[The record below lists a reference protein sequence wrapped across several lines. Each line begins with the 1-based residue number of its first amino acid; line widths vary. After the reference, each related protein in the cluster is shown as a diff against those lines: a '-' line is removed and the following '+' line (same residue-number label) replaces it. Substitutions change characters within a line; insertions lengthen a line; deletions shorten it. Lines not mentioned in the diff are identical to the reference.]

1 MYPEKI
7 YQKFRSKLIED
18 SEAIEL
24 LIPFLESSED
34 INLRIRSLEILSKIN
49 LCDLKIFKILENLL
63 ISDENEIIRSIAA
76 EIIIKSFMDKS
87 LKSLK
92 WVIINDESPTLL
104 KKIKKLIENENLNY
118 SKALLEEYH
127 NRLKKIASI
136 YRIDLEELQ
145 ILLDLNIKL
154 NGQNLYQMDS
164 IFSFIYKKNFMC
176 TIKKGHINELSMS
189 LFNELPTSV
198 GYLSKLEHLNL
209 SCNYLNELPNSL
221 SNLKLLKTLDLSW
234 NNFTYFPKVIKKVQ
248 SVELIDL
255 SNNNIKEI
263 KGIESLENLETL
275 YLKNNKIRKAIG
287 IPKYSSLK
295 NLDLRDNRIEKAIN
309 FINLHRLNIQLLQNQ
324 K

>member
-7 YQKFRSKLIED
+7 YQKLRIKLIEE

-34 INLRIRSLEILSKIN
+34 INLRIRSLAILRKIN
-49 LCDLKIFKILENLL
+49 LGDLRIFKILENLL
-63 ISDENEIIRSIAA
+63 ISDENEIIRSMAA

-104 KKIKKLIENENLNY
+104 KKIKELIENENLNY

-127 NRLKKIASI
+127 NRLKKIAFI

-154 NGQNLYQMDS
+154 NGQNLYQIDS
-164 IFSFIYKKNFMC
+164 IFSFIYETNFMC

-189 LFNELPTSV
+189 LYNELPNSV
-198 GYLSKLEHLNL
+198 GCLSKLEHLNL

-234 NNFTYFPKVIKKVQ
+234 NNFVYFPEVIKKVR

-255 SNNNIKEI
+255 SNNSMDKLPSWISLLNNLIFLNLENNNIKKI
-263 KGIESLENLETL
+263 PDSIRNLKK
-275 YLKNNKIRKAIG
+275 LKFF
-287 IPKYSSLK
+287 YY
-295 NLDLRDNRIEKAIN
+295 
-309 FINLHRLNIQLLQNQ
+309 
-324 K
+324 

>member
-7 YQKFRSKLIED
+7 YQKLRNKLIED
-18 SEAIEL
+18 SEAIKL
-24 LIPFLESSED
+24 LIPFLEASED

-49 LCDLKIFKILENLL
+49 LGDLRIFKILENLL

-76 EIIIKSFMDKS
+76 DIIIKTFMDKS

-92 WVIINDESPTLL
+92 WVILNDESPILL
-104 KKIKKLIENENLNY
+104 KKIKELIENEKFIY

-154 NGQNLYQMDS
+154 NGYNLYQMDS
-164 IFSFIYKKNFMC
+164 IFSFIYERNFMC

-189 LFNELPTSV
+189 LYNELPISV
-198 GYLSKLEHLNL
+198 GYLSRLEHLNL
-209 SCNYLNELPNSL
+209 SCNYLSELPSSL

-234 NNFTYFPKVIKKVQ
+234 NNFTNFPGVIKKMR
-248 SVELIDL
+248 SIELIDL
-255 SNNNIKEI
+255 SNNCMDKLPSWINLLNNLIFLNLENNNIK
-263 KGIESLENLETL
+263 
-275 YLKNNKIRKAIG
+275 KIPDSI
-287 IPKYSSLK
+287 
-295 NLDLRDNRIEKAIN
+295 
-309 FINLHRLNIQLLQNQ
+309 INLKKL
-324 K
+324 KFFYY